1 MSKLPFRS
9 FALSLHKTGCTR
21 ENRSKLLFRSFAL
34 SLQNNCKFIA
44 VTGQLDLSEPI
55 TLDEM
60 NGIYLMDR
68 TVDGFATTEKF
79 PAVLLVMAQDAY
91 PVQESDGG
99 CIVSCRTVYS
109 DTLRVTC
116 RR

>member
-1 MSKLPFRS
+1 MSKLP
-9 FALSLHKTGCTR
+9 
-21 ENRSKLLFRSFAL
+21 FRSFAL

-68 TVDGFATTEKF
+68 TDDGFATTEKLS
-79 PAVLLVMAQDAY
+79 ARLVVMAKDTCS
-91 PVQESDGG
+91 VQETEG
-99 CIVSCRTVYS
+99 VRTASCRTVYS
-109 DTLRVTC
+109 GALRGAGQW
-116 RR
+116 